1 LNKIF
6 EILIENEISI
16 NFKKA
21 FIDYSSIQLLE
32 QKIDFLKLFTNEEK
46 LKTIFRLKFS
56 RSLRQLEIYLNL
68 IEWMRRYISDY
79 FSIFQSLQNQKTLL
93 LKRSSIVESIRRKF
107 VTIIR
112 FLNSTSIEIFVF
124 NFIQKTLFKSRY
136 LIHVDLKKQLYE
148 DIDVNKKF
156 EIDVMIYHVE
166 NDSSYDLKIT
176 TTWYSFKSKIQLI
189 LFLNRS
195 LKSVEKNY

>member
-1 LNKIF
+1 MNKIF